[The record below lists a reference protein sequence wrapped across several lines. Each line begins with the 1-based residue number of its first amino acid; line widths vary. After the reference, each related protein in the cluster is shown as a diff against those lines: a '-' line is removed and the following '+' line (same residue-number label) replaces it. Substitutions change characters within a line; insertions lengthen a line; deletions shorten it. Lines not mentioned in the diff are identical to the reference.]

1 MRTIPEGLRTAAH
14 TTIEILRDTYDHW
27 RRSRTLRLGASVAYY
42 TLFAFV
48 PLLMLAAALLSLLGS
63 DENVTAF
70 LEEALAGLGSSDPV
84 GSAAELR
91 ETLAQAQTSWGI
103 FGSIGVLV
111 SASFL
116 ILALQDAIN
125 VIWDVPVQVGLR
137 HSIHRRL
144 VALGVALLT
153 AVFFAV
159 GFLAQSIVG
168 AISAWLPEGLEVF
181 DPSRSIIVSLALWA
195 IGVAAI
201 TLIFRV
207 LPDAVVSWHTAVV
220 GGTITALLVALGS
233 SLIGLY
239 VSNYAASS
247 ISGAIGSVLA
257 FLLWVYLET
266 QIVLGGAVLTKIL
279 QDRREEVPIPAG

>member
-1 MRTIPEGLRTAAH
+1 MRSLPDGLRRTAR
-14 TTIEILRDTYDHW
+14 TTIEVLRDTYDHW

-48 PLLMLAAALLSLLGS
+48 PLLMLAASLLSLLGS
-63 DENVTAF
+63 EENVTDF
-70 LEEALAGLGSSDPV
+70 LEEALVGLGASDPA
-84 GSAAELR
+84 GGA
-91 ETLAQAQTSWGI
+91 ETLVDALTQAQTSWGI
-103 FGSIGVLV
+103 FGSIGVLI

-116 ILALQDAIN
+116 ILALQDSVNI
-125 VIWDVPVQVGLR
+125 IWDVPVQVGLR

-159 GFLAQSIVG
+159 GFLAQSIAAAVT
-168 AISAWLPEGLEVF
+168 AWLPDGLEVF
-181 DPSRSIIVSLALWA
+181 DPARSIIVSIALWA

-207 LPDAVVSWHTAVV
+207 LPDAAVSWHTALV

-233 SLIGLY
+233 SLIGFY
-239 VSNYAASS
+239 VSHYAASS
-247 ISGAIGSVLA
+247 LSGAIGSVLA

-279 QDRREEVPIPAG
+279 QDRRNDAPVAAG

>member
-1 MRTIPEGLRTAAH
+1 MKYAVKSPQREQKVNVKEPKHIIPEGKGG
-14 TTIEILRDTYDHW
+14 Y
-27 RRSRTLRLGASVAYY
+27 
-42 TLFAFV
+42 
-48 PLLMLAAALLSLLGS
+48 LL
-63 DENVTAF
+63 V
-70 LEEALAGLGSSDPV
+70 
-84 GSAAELR
+84 
-91 ETLAQAQTSWGI
+91 ETMIAM
-103 FGSIGVLV
+103 
-111 SASFL
+111 
-116 ILALQDAIN
+116 AI
-125 VIWDVPVQVGLR
+125 
-137 HSIHRRL
+137 
-144 VALGVALLT
+144 
-153 AVFFAV
+153 FAV

-266 QIVLGGAVLTKIL
+266 QIVLGGAVLTRIL
-279 QDRREEVPIPAG
+279 QDRRDGMAASAD